1 MNSDTFKNKKS
12 LKVKEDVELDHTFI
26 NHHPMD
32 QGKKMIRMTIQS
44 ASKPDHDPIVVS
56 FPSGLPKGIVEAQSR
71 GNRKVRFEESESLPS
86 TQEPV
91 FTWKRRRESKGK
103 VIMGIDD
110 QCTYTASNIGR
121 GHDDRKTKLYV
132 GILDKETNT
141 LTMVPAAERGTVFA
155 LDQSVIS
162 YQQTGNELATT
173 LANMSSLERR
183 NLLFESFGSSKKMRS
198 IKSKAANVV
207 SMAKVVGSGDGMME
221 ALQRQNDDV
230 SGTVSKSNL
239 DAMDAVR
246 ESGVEQKVR
255 FFYEHFITFKV

>member
-1 MNSDTFKNKKS
+1 MNVDKRARKVS
-12 LKVKEDVELDHTFI
+12 KVK
-26 NHHPMD
+26 
-32 QGKKMIRMTIQS
+32 GKTDTDDEAPKTVQDPIDESTKMIRFDIQKGS
-44 ASKPDHDPIVVS
+44 NPEHDPIVVS
-56 FPSGLPKGIVEAQSR
+56 FPSGLPRGLVEAQSR
-71 GNRKVRFEESESLPS
+71 ENRKVRFEQPDFSA

-141 LTMVPAAERGTVFA
+141 LKMIPAAERGTVFS

-162 YQQTGNELATT
+162 YQQSGNELSNT
-173 LANMSSLERR
+173 LANMSYLERR
-183 NLLFESFGSSKKMRS
+183 NLLFESFGSSKKMRA

-207 SMAKVVGSGDGMME
+207 SMTSVVGAGDGMME
-221 ALQRQNDDV
+221 ALKRQNEDTT
-230 SGTVSKSNL
+230 GTVSKSNL

-255 FFYEHFITFKV
+255 PLHVFMFSQ